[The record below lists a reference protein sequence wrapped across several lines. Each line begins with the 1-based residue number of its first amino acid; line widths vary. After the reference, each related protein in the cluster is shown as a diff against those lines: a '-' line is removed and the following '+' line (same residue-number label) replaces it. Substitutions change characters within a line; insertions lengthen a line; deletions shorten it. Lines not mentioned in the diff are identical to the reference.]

1 MANNK
6 ICLVKNRSAGMVV
19 YKIPEEGVRR
29 EFQPGET
36 KKIAF
41 TELEKLTYQPG
52 GRTLIANFLQITDEK
67 VTSDLNVHIEAEYYM
82 SEEQVAEL
90 ILNGELD
97 VFLDALDYAP
107 IGVIDLIK
115 KYAIS
120 LPMNDLQKRDAL
132 LKKTGF
138 DVTRALENLR
148 NEQQVDNADK
158 ENNAAPATTSRRR
171 TTTNYK
177 VVNKTEESK
186 SE

>member
-67 VTSDLNVHIEAEYYM
+67 VFFEIKE
-82 SEEQVAEL
+82 
-90 ILNGELD
+90 NGEI
-97 VFLDALDYAP
+97 VKANMKNERIP
-107 IGVIDLIK
+107 
-115 KYAIS
+115 
-120 LPMNDLQKRDAL
+120 
-132 LKKTGF
+132 F
-138 DVTRALENLR
+138 DVPKTSIGDSKIVNLIVFIGIALGIGFLIYDKKR
-148 NEQQVDNADK
+148 NK
-158 ENNAAPATTSRRR
+158 
-171 TTTNYK
+171 
-177 VVNKTEESK
+177 
-186 SE
+186 